1 MAGVFN
7 TALTA
12 LHAAQLGVQT
22 TSHNISNA
30 STPGYT
36 RQQIVQSNNT
46 PVISG
51 SGFIGQGTHVDAIQ
65 RITDEYTTRQLLA
78 ARTGLA
84 EMNTYSA
91 QIAQVDDLLADPDAG
106 LAPALT
112 AFFKAVQDVTHY
124 PSSIPARQSLLSGA
138 ESLTARFKAIDQR
151 LEEVRTGIN
160 ARITDEVT
168 EINALT
174 AQLGDINQQIMTA
187 QAAGYGRPANDLLDQ
202 RDELISKLNDE
213 IRTTTLLQDD
223 GTYSVFIGNGQ
234 PLVVG
239 PNVATLSAVSDAGDP
254 ERTTVAYKSSYGTTI
269 TMPESLLTG
278 GNLGGLLA
286 FRNESLDKAQN
297 ALGRIALTLGTNF
310 NDQHRLGQDLT
321 GNLGGNLF
329 NLSLSVPDVQAHPTN
344 AAPATEPAVAVTD
357 VGKLTT
363 SDYQLSYD
371 GTNYTLV
378 RGSDDTSWSNTVL
391 ATLSTTVAAS
401 EGFTLAAGTW
411 ATPTSGDRFTIRP
424 TRDVATNIAVA
435 ITDPRSVAAGAP
447 IRTVTPLTNTGTAS
461 ISTGTVNAPPPPNSN
476 LQQSVTITF
485 TSATQFSVTGTGT
498 GNPTGVSYTAGADIT
513 YNGWTVQIRGTPT
526 TGDTFTI
533 QTNTGGVADNRNALL
548 LGALQTGNKMENGTE
563 TYGSAYSQIVSDIG
577 NKARTAEVQGKSF
590 QILADQAQA
599 VHDQTSAVNLDEEAA
614 GLLRYQQAY
623 QAAAKMFEIAG
634 RLLDEILAVGR

>member
-12 LHAAQLGVQT
+12 LHAAQMGVQT

-112 AFFKAVQDVTHY
+112 AFFKAVQDVTKY
-124 PSSIPARQSLLSGA
+124 PSSSPARQSLLSGA
-138 ESLTARFKAIDQR
+138 ESLTARFQAIDQR
-151 LEEVRTGIN
+151 LEELRTGIN

-174 AQLGDINQQIMTA
+174 SQLGEINQQIMTA
-187 QAAGYGRPANDLLDQ
+187 QAAGYGRPANDLHDQ

-213 IRTTTLLQDD
+213 IRTTTLLQAD

-254 ERTTVAYKSSYGTTI
+254 ERTTVAYKSSYGATI

-278 GNLGGLLA
+278 GKLGGLLA

-297 ALGRIALTLGTNF
+297 ALGRVALALGTNF
-310 NDQHRLGQDLT
+310 NAQHRLGQDLT
-321 GNLGGNLF
+321 GALGGNLF
-329 NLSLSVPDVQAHPTN
+329 DLSLSVPDVQAHPTN
-344 AAPATEPAVAVTD
+344 AAPATEPAVTVTN

-371 GTNYTLV
+371 GTNYTLL
-378 RGSDDTSWSNTVL
+378 RGSDNTSWSNAAL
-391 ATLSTTVAAS
+391 ANLSAAVAAS

-411 ATPTSGDRFTIRP
+411 ATPTAGDRFAIRP
-424 TRDVATNIAVA
+424 TREAATNIAVA
-435 ITDPRSVAAGAP
+435 ITDTRSVAAAAP
-447 IRTVTPLTNTGTAS
+447 IRTITTPGNTGTAA
-461 ISTGTVNAPPPPNSN
+461 ISAGTVDSTYTTHPPTP
-476 LQQSVTITF
+476 VTITF
-485 TSATQFSVTGTGT
+485 PSATTYSLNGGASVAYNSAGTTITSA
-498 GNPTGVSYTAGADIT
+498 
-513 YNGWTVQIRGTPT
+513 GWTVQIKGVPAT
-526 TGDTFTI
+526 TDSFRVEG
-533 QTNTGGVADNRNALL
+533 NTGGTADNRNALL
-548 LGALQTGNKMENGTE
+548 LGALQTSNKMENGTA
-563 TYGSAYSQIVSDIG
+563 TYASGYSQIVSDIG

-590 QILADQAQA
+590 QILTDQAQS